1 MKTTRNNRLTE
12 VYKSKSEFV
21 DFLVDQTNSFAAHTV
36 LCEICGKNKV
46 PRKAHFRCYYCGKYT
61 CFDCAHYQAVFLKE
75 PLSMRAR
82 SMRICRPNCKIK
94 TRLTSDLP

>member
-1 MKTTRNNRLTE
+1 MMSVRKNRLTE
-12 VYKSKSEFV
+12 INEQKIESS
-21 DFLVDQTNSFAAHTV
+21 DPLVQEHVLSARTV